1 MKNFS
6 ILLPAFILFIM
17 QISAVSAQDS
27 ETESESQESNVNL
40 DFGTQIVS
48 RNIWRGSDYGAAP
61 AFVPEIALEA
71 KGIQIGAFGALSTLG
86 TYSEIDLF
94 AAYNYKGFT
103 MMFVDYFFPVENIAK
118 NHYFEY
124 RNKYTSHVFEIAFQY
139 ERTNR
144 FPIHLFVGTLFYG
157 DDKDPDDGDNVY
169 STYIEVGYA
178 AHIGIC
184 DADFFVGY
192 TPTAEPNFYAD
203 GRGFINAGITA
214 SKSIKITNSF
224 DLPVFS
230 SLIINPK
237 AEKIFFVFGLTL

>member
-144 FPIHLFVGTLFYG
+144 SIVVAIPSYSFALIHDSRTNFHSP
-157 DDKDPDDGDNVY
+157 PD
-169 STYIEVGYA
+169 SS
-178 AHIGIC
+178 
-184 DADFFVGY
+184 
-192 TPTAEPNFYAD
+192 
-203 GRGFINAGITA
+203 RGVL
-214 SKSIKITNSF
+214 
-224 DLPVFS
+224 LPS
-230 SLIINPK
+230 SLRRRGGRRYRYLHRTRRSKPRSSS
-237 AEKIFFVFGLTL
+237 